1 MKPRKRIFPFFL
13 HNPPKTVK
21 KKIDYLC
28 AMGTLIGIIFIA
40 LAFGYA
46 IFGNG
51 SPPKDNSKRSGKTY
65 RGGPPP
71 VR

>member
-1 MKPRKRIFPFFL
+1 
-13 HNPPKTVK
+13 
-21 KKIDYLC
+21 
-28 AMGTLIGIIFIA
+28 MGTLIGIIFIA

-71 VR
+71 IR